1 MPDTPFKDTPVFNDT
16 LDTHSSSDNSQSG
29 DASPEISL
37 HDIQDASRRE
47 FLKTLATTGVALTCT
62 ATLSAV
68 LAACGGGSPTNSTT
82 PPPATG
88 EQERFAASSVP
99 ALATV
104 GGGALR
110 TFPNRNN
117 GNPVL
122 IVRVAAGNGSDVFR
136 SMTALCTHAGCTVDT
151 PGTTAWTCLCHG
163 SRFSIQASNFGAVV
177 NGPAARP
184 LQTFPTTFDGTN
196 IIITF

>member
-1 MPDTPFKDTPVFNDT
+1 MPDTPFKDTPLFKDT
-16 LDTHSSSDNSQSG
+16 LDTNSSSDHSQSG
-29 DASPEISL
+29 DASPEETSL
-37 HDIQDASRRE
+37 QEASRRE
-47 FLKTLATTGVALTCT
+47 FLKTLATTGAALACT

-68 LAACGGGSPTNSTT
+68 LAACGGGSNPTDSTT

-88 EQERFAASSVP
+88 QQERFAASSVP

-110 TFPNRNN
+110 TFANRNN

-136 SMTALCTHAGCTVDT
+136 AMTALCTHAGCTVDT
-151 PGTTAWTCLCHG
+151 PGTNAWTCLCHG

-177 NGPAARP
+177 NGPASRP